1 MATDKTLQNVIHSDF
16 SNNLTPHP
24 ARKDLI
30 ALNNERAVTNSI
42 KNLILTNRGERL
54 YQPNIGSDINKLLFE
69 PMSDAVVA
77 SLKSF
82 IFATIDAYEPRA
94 KIIDITAEPDFDNNG
109 YDVTIRYVLINNSTP
124 AAVNI
129 KLNRVR

>member
-1 MATDKTLQNVIHSDF
+1 MATDKALQNVIHSDF
-16 SNNLTPHP
+16 TNNLTPHP
-24 ARKDLI
+24 ARKDLV
-30 ALNNERAVTNSI
+30 AVSNERAVTNSI

-54 YQPNIGSDINKLLFE
+54 YQPDIGSDIIKLLFE
-69 PMSDAVVA
+69 PMSDAVVS

-82 IFATIDAYEPRA
+82 IFDTIDAYEPRA
-94 KIIDITAEPDFDNNG
+94 KVIDITADPDFDNNG
-109 YDVTIRYVLINNSTP
+109 YDITIRYVLINSSTP

>member
-1 MATDKTLQNVIHSDF
+1 MARDITLQNVVHSDF

-24 ARKDLI
+24 ARKDLVAI
-30 ALNNERAVTNSI
+30 NNERAVTNAI

-54 YQPNIGSDINKLLFE
+54 YQPDIGSDINKLLFE
-69 PMSDAVVA
+69 PMSDAVVT

-82 IFATIDAYEPRA
+82 IFDTIDRYEPRA
-94 KIIDITAEPDFDNNG
+94 KVIDITAEPDFDNNG
-109 YDVTIRYVLINNSTP
+109 YNVSIRYVLINTSTP